1 MSDLWGGLD
10 DDEMIVKNEMR
21 KISFDDMM
29 DVKKN
34 GSEE

>member
-1 MSDLWGGLD
+1 MAFGGCSN

-34 GSEE
+34 GVEE